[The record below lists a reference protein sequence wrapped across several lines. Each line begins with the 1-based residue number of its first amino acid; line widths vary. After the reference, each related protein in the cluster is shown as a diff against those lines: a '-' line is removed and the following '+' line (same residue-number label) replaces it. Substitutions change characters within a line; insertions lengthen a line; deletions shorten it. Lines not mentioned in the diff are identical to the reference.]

1 MLLIPWCNLICSEL
15 VHSIL
20 LFKVS
25 LIRVHLHVFKK
36 MQLQSSKFCMCVTSA
51 EKFKKRQ
58 SWKMWPV
65 FLYFAKQ
72 PLSSLYREVW
82 RSGKGDRVKERAY
95 EWVESELCIVKK
107 KSTEVKTYIFKK
119 THLIGALFFFLFWGG
134 TFFVW
139 ERRGSYNTRV
149 IKRSKREQRR
159 SILERGWQKKS
170 LKHLKSRSKSKS
182 NLKNFLESVYSNL
195 KKSYKLLLDTSFLLK
210 TFQGISRETC
220 CGKIFLDFNFLNSMC
235 NEIEGNIDLRKC
247 SSILGI
253 LEKPV
258 IPRSN

>member
-1 MLLIPWCNLICSEL
+1 MHMLLIPRCNLICSEL

-25 LIRVHLHVFKK
+25 LIWEVLLMSADYSYWVILMSADYRVHLYVFKK
-36 MQLQSSKFCMCVTSA
+36 IQLQSSKSCMCVTSA

-82 RSGKGDRVKERAY
+82 RSGKGDRVKERAC
-95 EWVESELCIVKK
+95 EWVESELCIVKKKK

-119 THLIGALFFFLFWGG
+119 TNLIV
-134 TFFVW
+134 FVW

-149 IKRSKREQRR
+149 IK
-159 SILERGWQKKS
+159 
-170 LKHLKSRSKSKS
+170 SKS
-182 NLKNFLESVYSNL
+182 NPKNFLESVYSNL

-210 TFQGISRETC
+210 TFQGISRETYVV
-220 CGKIFLDFNFLNSMC
+220 GKFSSINFLNSMC
-235 NEIEGNIDLRKC
+235 NEIEGNIDLRTC
-247 SSILGI
+247 SSILGM